1 MNILIDIVYNV
12 DEFKECIF
20 NLNMVCVIFRLVV
33 LVYYIF
39 YL

>member
-20 NLNMVCVIFRLVV
+20 NLNMVRVIFRLVV